1 MATDLDDI
9 DTLMPDIAIPPGELL
24 QEEIGCRGIAEEEFA
39 RRIGITL
46 QDMDRLFVGE
56 KAITQD
62 IADAIERELGIS
74 AYIWVRMEASYQRV
88 LAHLKERESTSQSV
102 EMTEF
107 THDSDGQTPG

>member
-1 MATDLDDI
+1 MATNLDDI

-24 QEEIGCRGIAEEEFA
+24 QEELECRGIAEEEFA
-39 RRIGITL
+39 RRIGITP

-88 LAHLKERESTSQSV
+88 LAHLKEREIASQSV
-102 EMTEF
+102 EMAEF
-107 THDSDGQTPG
+107 THNSDDSG

>member
-1 MATDLDDI
+1 MATGFDDI

-24 QEEIGCRGIAEEEFA
+24 QEELECRGIAEGEFT
-39 RRIGITL
+39 RRISITP

-62 IADAIERELGIS
+62 IADAIERELDIS
-74 AYIWVRMEASYQRV
+74 AELWVRMEASYQRV
-88 LAHLKERESTSQSV
+88 LAHLKERGSTSQSV

-107 THDSDGQTPG
+107 THNPDD